1 MSIIKSS
8 VLNPYDGVVGDH
20 HFQSKVSSDRVD
32 IQSTTLP
39 VHMKG
44 TTINFTNEGGNTIQ
58 DVVETI
64 LATQASVVAETVA
77 RASAIDSEV
86 ALRISEDA
94 VLQTAVNQEA
104 SDRSVAMTAETVIRV
119 AVEDSLDV
127 KITEEKS
134 ARQTAMNLEIGA
146 RSAADT
152 VLQTNV
158 DSEAVTRE
166 SNDAILQSNLDSEVA
181 ARAAS
186 VLAELNARETD
197 RYESRDWSS

>member
-1 MSIIKSS
+1 MLK
-8 VLNPYDGVVGDH
+8 NRDPM
-20 HFQSKVSSDRVD
+20 F
-32 IQSTTLP
+32 
-39 VHMKG
+39 
-44 TTINFTNEGGNTIQ
+44 
-58 DVVETI
+58 
-64 LATQASVVAETVA
+64 
-77 RASAIDSEV
+77 
-86 ALRISEDA
+86 
-94 VLQTAVNQEA
+94 
-104 SDRSVAMTAETVIRV
+104 ETVIRV